1 MGAGG
6 FIARRIGLFLL
17 AIAVFSG
24 FVSSVQANTLYVG
37 DGGYQTIQDAIDA
50 AGPGD
55 TVVVG
60 PGTYLENVTLWDSK
74 EGIRLVAEV
83 PHEVELVG
91 SLKVEADGASIDGFH
106 VRWTSESEWV
116 GVEIVSG
123 ADVSI
128 TNSKIEGFSDEE
140 IYALIINASGG
151 GTWQYEG
158 TVDLVSEGDVNG
170 LYARVGDGSEILV
183 GGAIVVTSEDDWAEG
198 FRAEAG
204 EDLLVTLKDVKVTA
218 DWGGRGYLLD
228 RAERLGTGF

>member
-1 MGAGG
+1 LLLSAGG

-17 AIAVFSG
+17 VVAVFSG

-91 SLKVEADGASIDGFH
+91 SLKVEADGASIDGF
-106 VRWTSESEWV
+106 
-116 GVEIVSG
+116 
-123 ADVSI
+123 
-128 TNSKIEGFSDEE
+128 
-140 IYALIINASGG
+140 
-151 GTWQYEG
+151 
-158 TVDLVSEGDVNG
+158 
-170 LYARVGDGSEILV
+170 
-183 GGAIVVTSEDDWAEG
+183 
-198 FRAEAG
+198 
-204 EDLLVTLKDVKVTA
+204 
-218 DWGGRGYLLD
+218 
-228 RAERLGTGF
+228 